1 MFEARSVEESY
12 CFERKGV
19 EKIYTKL
26 PQQKQN
32 MTNKQLALHKAIS
45 VLDLNLVIEAFGE
58 QLVPLESKGD
68 DSRGRVPIKSPA
80 TLT

>member
-1 MFEARSVEESY
+1 
-12 CFERKGV
+12 
-19 EKIYTKL
+19 
-26 PQQKQN
+26 

-45 VLDLNLVIEAFGE
+45 ILDLSLVIEAFGE

-68 DSRGRVPIKSPA
+68 DSRGRVPIESPA